1 MRLLGRCRIAVG
13 DVAVNVDEP
22 GHHGLTAGVD
32 DLVGP
37 LSLGKGYGLCGGADE
52 LYLISDDENRG
63 VWFDRRAGCVEQV
76 AAGDTI
82 AGHGDYPPMDR
93 LSASAAGKSRI
104 RCWPWLVGIWRGNVP
119 GGKSSP

>member
-1 MRLLGRCRIAVG
+1 MRLLGRGRIAVG

-52 LYLISDDENRG
+52 LDLIPADENRG

-76 AAGDTI
+76 AAGDQI
-82 AGHGDYPPMDR
+82 AGHGALPPGRMEER
-93 LSASAAGKSRI
+93 LGGMEVFITCRS
-104 RCWPWLVGIWRGNVP
+104 WEWRYII
-119 GGKSSP
+119 K